1 MHIILENW
9 RLIAQGLS
17 MTLALAGAV
26 LLCTT
31 VISLALGVLATL
43 PNRWVRAAIH
53 GYVELFRS
61 IPLIVNVFCVFFVAP
76 MFGLDL
82 SPFVAATV
90 GLSLWGGA
98 NGAVVVSGGILSV
111 PPHQWKSAA
120 ALGLRRWQIYRYV
133 IGPQSVGAI
142 LPAYTGLLTLLVQST
157 SLGALIGVSEFLKVN
172 QNIIER
178 VTVMQ
183 GRNPAFEIYGL
194 VLIVYFIVCSALSA
208 LSRHLERRLQREPV
222 RSLPQQG

>member
-1 MHIILENW
+1 MNVILEKW
-9 RLIAQGLS
+9 LVIVHGLR

-26 LLCTT
+26 LICTT
-31 VISLALGVLATL
+31 LISLVLGVLATL
-43 PNRWVRAAIH
+43 PNRALRWIIH

-82 SPFVAATV
+82 SPFLAATV

-98 NGAVVVSGGILSV
+98 NGTVVVSGGILSV
-111 PPHQWKSAA
+111 ASHQWKSAA

-133 IGPQSVGAI
+133 IGPQSVSAI

-178 VTVMQ
+178 TTIMQ
-183 GRNPAFEIYGL
+183 GQNPAFEVYGL
-194 VLIVYFIVCSALSA
+194 VLAVYFVICSALSA
-208 LSRHLERRLQREPV
+208 LSRYLERRLQRERGRPL
-222 RSLPQQG
+222 STQG

>member
-1 MHIILENW
+1 MNVILENW
-9 RLIAQGLS
+9 LVIVHGLR

-26 LLCTT
+26 LICTT
-31 VISLALGVLATL
+31 LISLVLGVLATL
-43 PNRWVRAAIH
+43 PNRALRWIIH

-82 SPFVAATV
+82 SPFLAATV

-98 NGAVVVSGGILSV
+98 NGTVVVSGGILSV
-111 PPHQWKSAA
+111 ASHQWKSAA

-133 IGPQSVGAI
+133 IGPQSVSAI

-178 VTVMQ
+178 TTIMQ
-183 GRNPAFEIYGL
+183 GQNPAFEVYGL
-194 VLIVYFIVCSALSA
+194 VLAVYFVICSAFSA
-208 LSRHLERRLQREPV
+208 LSRHLERRLQRERV
-222 RSLPQQG
+222 RPLSTQG

>member
-1 MHIILENW
+1 MNVILENW
-9 RLIAQGLS
+9 LVIVHGLR

-26 LLCTT
+26 LICTT
-31 VISLALGVLATL
+31 LISLVLGVLSTL
-43 PNRWVRAAIH
+43 PNRALRWIIH

-82 SPFVAATV
+82 SPFLAATV

-98 NGAVVVSGGILSV
+98 NGTVVVSGGILSV
-111 PPHQWKSAA
+111 ASHQWKSAA

-133 IGPQSVGAI
+133 IGPQSVSAI

-178 VTVMQ
+178 TTIMQ
-183 GRNPAFEIYGL
+183 GQNPAFEVYGL
-194 VLIVYFIVCSALSA
+194 VLAVYFVICSALSA
-208 LSRHLERRLQREPV
+208 LSRHLERRLQRERV
-222 RSLPQQG
+222 RPLSTQG

>member
-1 MHIILENW
+1 MNVILENW
-9 RLIAQGLS
+9 LVIVHGLR

-26 LLCTT
+26 LICTT
-31 VISLALGVLATL
+31 LISLVLGVLATL
-43 PNRWVRAAIH
+43 PNRALRWIIH

-82 SPFVAATV
+82 SPFLAATV

-98 NGAVVVSGGILSV
+98 NGTVVFSGGILSV
-111 PPHQWKSAA
+111 ASHQWKSAA

-133 IGPQSVGAI
+133 IGPQSVSAI

-178 VTVMQ
+178 TTIMQ
-183 GRNPAFEIYGL
+183 GQNPAFEVYGL
-194 VLIVYFIVCSALSA
+194 VLAVYFVICSALSA
-208 LSRHLERRLQREPV
+208 LSRHLERRLQRERV
-222 RSLPQQG
+222 RPLSTQG

>member
-1 MHIILENW
+1 MNVILENW
-9 RLIAQGLS
+9 LVIAKGLR

-31 VISLALGVLATL
+31 VISLILGVLSTL
-43 PNRWVRAAIH
+43 PNRWLRLVIH

-98 NGAVVVSGGILSV
+98 NGTVVVSGGIMSV

-133 IGPQSVGAI
+133 IGPQSVGVI

-157 SLGALIGVSEFLKVN
+157 SLGALIGVSEFLKIN

-178 VTVMQ
+178 TTIMQ
-183 GRNPAFEIYGL
+183 GQNPAFEVYGL
-194 VLIVYFIVCSALSA
+194 VLVVYFVICSALSA
-208 LSRHLERRLQREPV
+208 LSRYLERRLQRERV
-222 RSLPQQG
+222 RPLSTQG

>member
-1 MHIILENW
+1 MHVILENW
-9 RLIAQGLS
+9 LVIAKGLR

-26 LLCTT
+26 LACTT
-31 VISLALGVLATL
+31 VISLVLGVLATL
-43 PNRWVRAAIH
+43 PNRWLKLAIH

-98 NGAVVVSGGILSV
+98 NGTVVVSGGIASV

-178 VTVMQ
+178 ATIMQ
-183 GRNPAFEIYGL
+183 GRNPAFEVYGL
-194 VLIVYFIVCSALSA
+194 VLIVYFVICSALSA
-208 LSRHLERRLQREPV
+208 LSRYLERRLQRERV
-222 RSLPQQG
+222 RPLTQQG

>member
-1 MHIILENW
+1 MHVILENW
-9 RLIAQGLS
+9 LLIAKGLG
-17 MTLALAGAV
+17 MTLALAGTV

-31 VISLALGVLATL
+31 AISLLLGVLATL
-43 PNRWVRAAIH
+43 PSRWLKATIH

-98 NGAVVVSGGILSV
+98 NGTVVVSGGILSV

-157 SLGALIGVSEFLKVN
+157 SLGALIGVSEFLKIN

-183 GRNPAFEIYGL
+183 GRNPAFEVYGF

-208 LSRHLERRLQREPV
+208 LSRYLERRLQRDPV
-222 RSLPQQG
+222 RSFPQQG

>member
-1 MHIILENW
+1 MNVILENW
-9 RLIAQGLS
+9 LVIVHGLR

-26 LLCTT
+26 LICTT
-31 VISLALGVLATL
+31 LISLVLGVLATL
-43 PNRWVRAAIH
+43 PNRALRWIIH

-76 MFGLDL
+76 MFGLDP
-82 SPFVAATV
+82 SPFLAATV

-98 NGAVVVSGGILSV
+98 NGTVVVSGGILSV
-111 PPHQWKSAA
+111 ASHQWKSAA

-133 IGPQSVGAI
+133 IGPQSVSAI

-178 VTVMQ
+178 TTIMQ
-183 GRNPAFEIYGL
+183 GQNPAFEVYGL
-194 VLIVYFIVCSALSA
+194 VLAVYFVICSALSA
-208 LSRHLERRLQREPV
+208 LSRHLERRLQRERV
-222 RSLPQQG
+222 RPLSTQG